1 MLFLL
6 ALSGAIEKN
15 AWAPGV
21 IAEFFALGA
30 VPSLLNM
37 LSGAAVAGVAGIGGF
52 AISLR
57 LWLQEHLSNQTK
69 NVGQQTFLAATR
81 SPGKVSKQCR
91 LSQLEEARAGAYTYM

>member
-1 MLFLL
+1 MLVEAESLFLL

-21 IAEFFALGA
+21 IAEFFALDA
-30 VPSLLNM
+30 VLSLLNM
-37 LSGAAVAGVAGIGGF
+37 LSGAGVAGIEGVTGF

-69 NVGQQTFLAATR
+69 NVGQQTFLATTR
-81 SPGKVSKQCR
+81 NLEKVSKQC
-91 LSQLEEARAGAYTYM
+91 

>member
-1 MLFLL
+1 MLVEAGLLFLL

-21 IAEFFALGA
+21 IAEFFALDA

-37 LSGAAVAGVAGIGGF
+37 LSGAGVAGIEGF

-81 SPGKVSKQCR
+81 NLEKVSKQC
-91 LSQLEEARAGAYTYM
+91 